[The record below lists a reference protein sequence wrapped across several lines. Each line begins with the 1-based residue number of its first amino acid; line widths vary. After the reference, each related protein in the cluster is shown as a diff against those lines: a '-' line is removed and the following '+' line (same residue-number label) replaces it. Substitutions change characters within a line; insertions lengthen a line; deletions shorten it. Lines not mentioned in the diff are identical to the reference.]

1 MVNDLRTQ
9 SLRYWDI
16 FSRSRPPS
24 AENKRLSGLSC
35 IPKPAYWCAY
45 VVLVLVYQC
54 HPYLDIV
61 VLLMMIDEKK
71 NAVEIKSRTHLE
83 MDEIEE
89 LLELARK
96 TDERSWCILTLAFNH
111 GLRVSECAGGA
122 SAIPGKTR
130 PAIPPLM
137 LSDID
142 MRHRTIRVRRLKGSL
157 ETTQAFVE
165 HRGKPALSDYACLKT
180 YLAVRTNDGSDFL
193 FTGQKGPLHRWALN
207 RMFVELL
214 RKVSDA
220 RVVRGLQPIP
230 QGCFRFHTLKHSVAT
245 IIANR
250 VQNIFTLKNH
260 LGHASISSSMSYA
273 HPDSRAT
280 AAQVQHALSIA
291 FSGF

>member
-1 MVNDLRTQ
+1 
-9 SLRYWDI
+9 
-16 FSRSRPPS
+16 
-24 AENKRLSGLSC
+24 
-35 IPKPAYWCAY
+35 
-45 VVLVLVYQC
+45 
-54 HPYLDIV
+54 
-61 VLLMMIDEKK
+61 MILDEKK
-71 NAVEIKSRTHLE
+71 QAVEANSRTHLE

-96 TDERSWCILTLAFNH
+96 TDARSWCILTLAFNH

-122 SAIPGKTR
+122 PAIQGKNR

-137 LSDID
+137 LSDIG

-165 HRGKPALSDYACLKT
+165 HRGKPALSDYACLKA
-180 YLAVRTNDGSDFL
+180 YLAVRINDGTGFL

-214 RKVSDA
+214 KQVSDA
-220 RVVRGLQPIP
+220 RIARGLQPIP
-230 QGCFRFHTLKHSVAT
+230 ASCFRFHTLKHSVAT

-273 HPDSRAT
+273 HPDPRST
-280 AAQVQHALSIA
+280 AAQVQHALSVA

>member
-1 MVNDLRTQ
+1 MTTGERNR
-9 SLRYWDI
+9 
-16 FSRSRPPS
+16 
-24 AENKRLSGLSC
+24 
-35 IPKPAYWCAY
+35 
-45 VVLVLVYQC
+45 
-54 HPYLDIV
+54 
-61 VLLMMIDEKK
+61 
-71 NAVEIKSRTHLE
+71 AVEVNSRTHLE

-96 TDERSWCILTLAFNH
+96 TDPRSWCILTLAFNH

-122 SAIPGKTR
+122 PAIPGKNR

-142 MRHRTIRVRRLKGSL
+142 MRHRTVRIRRLKGSL

-165 HRGKPALSDYACLKT
+165 HRGKPALSDFACLKA
-180 YLAVRTNDGSDFL
+180 YLAVRIDDGSDFL
-193 FTGQKGPLHRWALN
+193 FTGRKGRMHRWALN

-214 RKVSDA
+214 TKASVARDA
-220 RVVRGLQPIP
+220 RGLKPIP
-230 QGCFRFHTLKHSVAT
+230 PGCFRFHTLKHSVAT

-273 HPDSRAT
+273 HPDPRAT
-280 AAQVQHALSIA
+280 AAQVQRALSIA

>member
-1 MVNDLRTQ
+1 MTTGERN
-9 SLRYWDI
+9 
-16 FSRSRPPS
+16 
-24 AENKRLSGLSC
+24 E
-35 IPKPAYWCAY
+35 
-45 VVLVLVYQC
+45 
-54 HPYLDIV
+54 
-61 VLLMMIDEKK
+61 
-71 NAVEIKSRTHLE
+71 AVEVNSRTHLE

-96 TDERSWCILTLAFNH
+96 TDARSWCILTLAFNH

-122 SAIPGKTR
+122 PAIQGKNR
-130 PAIPPLM
+130 PAIPPLT
-137 LSDID
+137 LCDID
-142 MRHRTIRVRRLKGSL
+142 MKHRTIRVRRLKGSL

-180 YLAVRTNDGSDFL
+180 YLAVRINDGTGFL

-214 RKVSDA
+214 KQVSDA
-220 RVVRGLQPIP
+220 RIARGLQPIP
-230 QGCFRFHTLKHSVAT
+230 ESCFRFHTMKHSIAT

-273 HPDSRAT
+273 HPDPRST
-280 AAQVQHALSIA
+280 AVQVQHALSVA
-291 FSGF
+291 FSVF

>member
-1 MVNDLRTQ
+1 
-9 SLRYWDI
+9 
-16 FSRSRPPS
+16 
-24 AENKRLSGLSC
+24 
-35 IPKPAYWCAY
+35 
-45 VVLVLVYQC
+45 
-54 HPYLDIV
+54 
-61 VLLMMIDEKK
+61 MIINEKK
-71 NAVEIKSRTHLE
+71 QAVEVNSRTHLE

-96 TDERSWCILTLAFNH
+96 TDARSWCILTLAFNH

-122 SAIPGKTR
+122 PTIPAKNR

-165 HRGKPALSDYACLKT
+165 HRGKPALSDYSCLKA
-180 YLAVRTNDGSDFL
+180 YLAVRIDDGSDLL

-214 RKVSDA
+214 KELSDT
-220 RVVRGLQPIP
+220 RVTRGLKPIP
-230 QGCFRFHTLKHSVAT
+230 HGCFRFHTLKHSVAT
-245 IIANR
+245 VIANR

-273 HPDSRAT
+273 HPDPRTT
-280 AAQVQHALSIA
+280 AAQVQHALSNA

>member
-1 MVNDLRTQ
+1 MTTGERNQ
-9 SLRYWDI
+9 
-16 FSRSRPPS
+16 
-24 AENKRLSGLSC
+24 
-35 IPKPAYWCAY
+35 
-45 VVLVLVYQC
+45 
-54 HPYLDIV
+54 
-61 VLLMMIDEKK
+61 
-71 NAVEIKSRTHLE
+71 AVEVNSRTHLE

-96 TDERSWCILTLAFNH
+96 TDPRSWCILTLAFNH
-111 GLRVSECAGGA
+111 GLRVSECVGGA
-122 SAIPGKTR
+122 PAIPGKNR

-142 MRHRTIRVRRLKGSL
+142 MRHRTVRVRRLKGSL

-165 HRGKPALSDYACLKT
+165 HRGKPALSDYACLKA
-180 YLAVRTNDGSDFL
+180 YLAVRIDDGSDFL
-193 FTGQKGPLHRWALN
+193 FTGRKGRMHRWALN

-214 RKVSDA
+214 KKASDA
-220 RVVRGLQPIP
+220 RVARGLKPIP

-250 VQNIFTLKNH
+250 VENIFTLKNH

-273 HPDSRAT
+273 HPDPRAT
-280 AAQVQHALSIA
+280 AAQVQHALSNA

>member
-1 MVNDLRTQ
+1 MTTGERDQ
-9 SLRYWDI
+9 
-16 FSRSRPPS
+16 
-24 AENKRLSGLSC
+24 
-35 IPKPAYWCAY
+35 
-45 VVLVLVYQC
+45 
-54 HPYLDIV
+54 
-61 VLLMMIDEKK
+61 
-71 NAVEIKSRTHLE
+71 AVEVNSRTHLE

-96 TDERSWCILTLAFNH
+96 TDPRSWCILTLAFNH

-122 SAIPGKTR
+122 PAIPGKNR

-142 MRHRTIRVRRLKGSL
+142 MRHRTVRVRRLKGSL

-165 HRGKPALSDYACLKT
+165 HRGKPALSDYACLKA
-180 YLAVRTNDGSDFL
+180 YLAVRVDDGSDFL
-193 FTGQKGPLHRWALN
+193 FTGLKGRMHRWALN
-207 RMFVELL
+207 RMYVELL
-214 RKVSDA
+214 KKASGARDA
-220 RVVRGLQPIP
+220 RGLKPIP

-273 HPDSRAT
+273 HPDPRAT
-280 AAQVQHALSIA
+280 AAQVQRALSIA

>member
-1 MVNDLRTQ
+1 MTIGERNQ
-9 SLRYWDI
+9 
-16 FSRSRPPS
+16 
-24 AENKRLSGLSC
+24 
-35 IPKPAYWCAY
+35 
-45 VVLVLVYQC
+45 
-54 HPYLDIV
+54 
-61 VLLMMIDEKK
+61 
-71 NAVEIKSRTHLE
+71 AVEVNSRTHLE

-96 TDERSWCILTLAFNH
+96 TDPRSWCILTLAFNH

-122 SAIPGKTR
+122 PAIPEKNR
-130 PAIPPLM
+130 PAIPPLT

-165 HRGKPALSDYACLKT
+165 HRGKPALSDFCCLKA
-180 YLAVRTNDGSDFL
+180 YLAIRIDDGSGLL

-214 RKVSDA
+214 KNVSDA
-220 RVVRGLQPIP
+220 RVARGLKRIP

-273 HPDSRAT
+273 HPDPRST
-280 AAQVQHALSIA
+280 AAQVQHALSVA

>member
-1 MVNDLRTQ
+1 
-9 SLRYWDI
+9 
-16 FSRSRPPS
+16 
-24 AENKRLSGLSC
+24 
-35 IPKPAYWCAY
+35 
-45 VVLVLVYQC
+45 
-54 HPYLDIV
+54 
-61 VLLMMIDEKK
+61 
-71 NAVEIKSRTHLE
+71 

-96 TDERSWCILTLAFNH
+96 TDARSWCILTLAFNH

-122 SAIPGKTR
+122 PAIQGKNR

-165 HRGKPALSDYACLKT
+165 HRGKPALSDYACLKA
-180 YLAVRTNDGSDFL
+180 YLAVRIDGGSGFV
-193 FTGQKGPLHRWALN
+193 FTGQKGPMHRWALN

-214 RKVSDA
+214 KTVSDS
-220 RVVRGLQPIP
+220 RVARGLQQIP
-230 QGCFRFHTLKHSVAT
+230 HGCFRFHTLKHSVAT

-250 VQNIFTLKNH
+250 VPNIFTLKNH

-273 HPDSRAT
+273 HPDSRTT
-280 AAQVQHALSIA
+280 AAQVQHALSNA

>member
-1 MVNDLRTQ
+1 
-9 SLRYWDI
+9 
-16 FSRSRPPS
+16 
-24 AENKRLSGLSC
+24 
-35 IPKPAYWCAY
+35 
-45 VVLVLVYQC
+45 
-54 HPYLDIV
+54 
-61 VLLMMIDEKK
+61 MILDEKK
-71 NAVEIKSRTHLE
+71 QAAEVNSRVHLE
-83 MDEIEE
+83 MDEVEE

-96 TDERSWCILTLAFNH
+96 TDARSWCILTLAFNH

-122 SAIPGKTR
+122 PAIPGKNR

-165 HRGKPALSDYACLKT
+165 HRGKPALSDYSCLKA
-180 YLAVRTNDGSDFL
+180 YLAVRLDDGSDFL

-214 RKVSDA
+214 KQVSDV
-220 RVVRGLQPIP
+220 RVTRGLKRIP

-250 VQNIFTLKNH
+250 VQNVFILKNH

-273 HPDSRAT
+273 HPDPRTT
-280 AAQVQHALSIA
+280 AAQVQHALSNA

>member
-1 MVNDLRTQ
+1 ML
-9 SLRYWDI
+9 
-16 FSRSRPPS
+16 
-24 AENKRLSGLSC
+24 
-35 IPKPAYWCAY
+35 
-45 VVLVLVYQC
+45 
-54 HPYLDIV
+54 
-61 VLLMMIDEKK
+61 DEKRH
-71 NAVEIKSRTHLE
+71 AVEVNSRTHLD

-89 LLELARK
+89 FLELARK

-122 SAIPGKTR
+122 PAIPGKNR
-130 PAIPPLM
+130 PGIPPLM

-165 HRGKPALSDYACLKT
+165 HRGKPALSDYACLKA
-180 YLAVRTNDGSDFL
+180 YLAVRISDGSDFL
-193 FTGQKGPLHRWALN
+193 FTGQKGRLHRWALN
-207 RMFVELL
+207 RMFVDLL
-214 RKVSDA
+214 GRTSNR
-220 RVVRGLQPIP
+220 RVARGLYPIP

-245 IIANR
+245 ILANR

-273 HPDSRAT
+273 HPDPRTT
-280 AAQVQHALSIA
+280 AAQVQQALSIA

>member
-1 MVNDLRTQ
+1 MTTGERNQ
-9 SLRYWDI
+9 
-16 FSRSRPPS
+16 
-24 AENKRLSGLSC
+24 
-35 IPKPAYWCAY
+35 
-45 VVLVLVYQC
+45 
-54 HPYLDIV
+54 
-61 VLLMMIDEKK
+61 
-71 NAVEIKSRTHLE
+71 AVEVNSRTHLE

-96 TDERSWCILTLAFNH
+96 TDPRSWCILTLAFNH

-122 SAIPGKTR
+122 PAIPGKNH

-142 MRHRTIRVRRLKGSL
+142 MRHRTVRVRRLKGSL

-165 HRGKPALSDYACLKT
+165 HRGKPALSDYACLRA
-180 YLAVRTNDGSDFL
+180 YLAVRINDGTDFL

-214 RKVSDA
+214 KQVSNA
-220 RVVRGLQPIP
+220 RVARGLQPIP
-230 QGCFRFHTLKHSVAT
+230 KSCFRFHTLKHSVAT

-273 HPDSRAT
+273 HPDPRST
-280 AAQVQHALSIA
+280 AVQVEHALSVA